1 MQEDDLTDSEEE
13 GEEVRRDNFPE
24 VENRES
30 RRDMDCSEEE
40 SEDCFGPASLLG
52 LHLSLEELKHLRA
65 VQVFRISNLHQ
76 SLTLVVRCPSSD

>member
-13 GEEVRRDNFPE
+13 GEEVRRDNF
-24 VENRES
+24 
-30 RRDMDCSEEE
+30 MDCSEEE

-65 VQVFRISNLHQ
+65 VQVF
-76 SLTLVVRCPSSD
+76 